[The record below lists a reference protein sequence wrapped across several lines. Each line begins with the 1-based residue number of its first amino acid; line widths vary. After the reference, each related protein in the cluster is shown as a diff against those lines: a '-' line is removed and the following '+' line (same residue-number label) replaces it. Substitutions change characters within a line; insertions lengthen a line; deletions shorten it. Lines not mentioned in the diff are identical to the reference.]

1 MLDKINLFFIIIATV
16 VILVILYDLYTD
28 FNEFKKEYE
37 EDQEEKDT
45 KLQGLFKKI
54 DDNDKVLNNKQNEFG
69 TSLTTQ
75 EANILENRGLINS
88 VSQSLN
94 SEEIET
100 YEDLKA
106 DELKNMAN
114 KVKIDLKEVEEKRLE
129 DKTNKELKKKQKD
142 EERQITSQKII
153 LNIDTPKD
161 LEVCYKNPDDSA
173 NRICRKVI
181 LENETAFI
189 KNNDGYTLQTNKR
202 DSKNR
207 NAQFKNKNKKNWE
220 EVTLHYKD

>member
-1 MLDKINLFFIIIATV
+1 MLDKINLFLIIIATA

-54 DDNDKVLNNKQNEFG
+54 GDNDKVLNNKQNEFG

-75 EANILENRGLINS
+75 EASILENRGLINS
-88 VSQSLN
+88 VSQTLN
-94 SEEIET
+94 SGEIET

-106 DELKNMAN
+106 DELKNMAD
-114 KVKIDLKEVEEKRLE
+114 KVKIDLKAVEKKRLE
-129 DKTNKELKKKQKD
+129 DKTNKELKKQKQD
-142 EERQITSQKII
+142 EERQITSKKII

-181 LENETAFI
+181 LESEPSFI
-189 KNNDGYTLQTNKR
+189 KNTAGFTLQR
-202 DSKNR
+202 DNEDDSGT
-207 NAQFKNKNKKNWE
+207 AQFLNKNLE
-220 EVTLHYKD
+220 EPQQVTFHYKD